1 MKLNPDCVRDLLIY
15 LEENLGVTVHGFSS
29 VSRLDVFKD
38 FREKYSYAE
47 LLYSLIQLHE
57 SGYIITDYK
66 PDFERST
73 FCLQYV
79 FFITPKGHDLLASIY
94 SKEDWKQKVSPILKS
109 IGSISLSVIESVS
122 KGVTEACL
130 SKASLPPSGSP

>member
-15 LEENLGVTVHGFSS
+15 FEENLTVTVHGFSPMH
-29 VSRLDVFKD
+29 RFNIFKE
-38 FREKYSYAE
+38 FHEQYSYE
-47 LLYSLIQLHE
+47 DLLYSMIQLHE
-57 SGYIITDYK
+57 SGYIVTDFK
-66 PDFERST
+66 PDFSRST
-73 FCLQYV
+73 FELSNV

-94 SKEDWKQKVSPILKS
+94 NKDDWKQKVSPVLKT

-130 SKASLPPSGSP
+130 SKTSLPPSV